1 MSDPASGR
9 ELVGAPTEWRTG
21 QVGSDLPE
29 ERRSVREEHRL
40 LTRRRIIDS
49 ALEVFASKGYA
60 ATTIEDVV
68 ARAGVA
74 RGTFYLHFKN
84 KLAIVQAI
92 TADEFQPVAA
102 LYEDLDRLVTS
113 GNRNRENMREWMTRA
128 IDWFETHRTMATV
141 WQELPS
147 SEPEFELPSFLI
159 AGQMRRYLAQWPE
172 SEQGAA
178 RLRII
183 LLVQQLGRAFLLSS
197 VRHALGV
204 DNEFLIDVLTDL
216 WLDALKPPQ
225 GQGRGKRALPP
236 A

>member
-1 MSDPASGR
+1 MSDPLSGR
-9 ELVGAPTEWRTG
+9 QLVGAHTEWPAD
-21 QVGSDLPE
+21 QAGSELPE

-84 KLAIVQAI
+84 KLAIVQAV
-92 TADEFQPVAA
+92 TAEGFEPVAA

-113 GNRNRENMREWMTRA
+113 GDRNRDNMREWMTRA
-128 IDWFETHRTMATV
+128 IEWFETHRTIATV

-147 SEPEFELPSFLI
+147 TEPEFELPSFLI

-172 SEQGAA
+172 SDQGAA

-183 LLVQQLGRAFLLSS
+183 LLVQQLGRAFLLSNI
-197 VRHALGV
+197 RHALGV
-204 DNEFLIDVLTDL
+204 DDEFLIDVLTDL
-216 WLDALKPPQ
+216 WLDALKPPP
-225 GQGRGKRALPP
+225 GQGRSKRAASP